1 MGAKDKK
8 VDDYIAKRPD
18 FAKPILNHLRE
29 LFHKAHPAFEEKI
42 KWGVPSFDHK
52 GIVANMA
59 AFKEHCALVF
69 WKASLMKDPHKI
81 FAKEGKSGMG
91 HLGKIKSL
99 KDLPSDKI
107 LIQYIK
113 EAVNLN
119 ENGIKLPS
127 KKENK
132 KDLEIPSYFKSAL
145 KSLPDGKKAWEI
157 FENFSYSNKKEY
169 IDWLND
175 AKTESTRKKR
185 LETAVKWI
193 SEGKIRNWKY
203 VKK

>member
-1 MGAKDKK
+1 MGIKDKR
-8 VDDYIAKRPD
+8 VNAYIAKQPE
-18 FAKPILNHLRE
+18 FAKPILIHLRE
-29 LFHKAHPAFEEKI
+29 LFHKAHSGIDEKI
-42 KWGVPSFDHK
+42 KWGVPSFDYK
-52 GIVANMA
+52 GIVANIA

-91 HLGKIKSL
+91 HLGRIKSL

-113 EAVNLN
+113 EAVKLN
-119 ENGIKLPS
+119 EEGIKIPS
-127 KKENK
+127 QKGIKKE
-132 KDLEIPSYFKSAL
+132 LEIPSYFKSAL
-145 KSLPDGKKAWEI
+145 NKKAWEI
-157 FENFSYSNKKEY
+157 FKNFSYTNKKEY

-175 AKTESTRKKR
+175 AKTESTRMKR
-185 LETAVKWI
+185 LETAVDWI

-203 VKK
+203 IKK